1 MNIAFYKI
9 NWYIEDY
16 DGSKYLTLIPV
27 DQKDTD
33 ALEEYKEILD
43 KTKFPL
49 KLKNKNSMIMVINT
63 WTLKLILMIN
73 YFQKKTF
80 AMRDVVIR
88 IRTVFHNE
96 NKYYIE

>member
-1 MNIAFYKI
+1 
-9 NWYIEDY
+9 
-16 DGSKYLTLIPV
+16 
-27 DQKDTD
+27 
-33 ALEEYKEILD
+33 
-43 KTKFPL
+43 
-49 KLKNKNSMIMVINT
+49 MIT
-63 WTLKLILMIN
+63 